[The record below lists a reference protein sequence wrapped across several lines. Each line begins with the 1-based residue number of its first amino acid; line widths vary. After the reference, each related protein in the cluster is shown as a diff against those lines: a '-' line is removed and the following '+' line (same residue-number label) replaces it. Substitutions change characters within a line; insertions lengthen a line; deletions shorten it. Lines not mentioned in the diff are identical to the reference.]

1 MSTSC
6 VLTGRSNV
14 VVKLFRRRLNLFLD
28 EAGVRC
34 SAIVKRCAPQ
44 RRFNFSKR
52 MWSEFLFAEAGKCS
66 KVSRVQERKRQQ
78 VVAMPSQLLSSVFVV
93 VEREQVE

>member
-1 MSTSC
+1 M
-6 VLTGRSNV
+6 
-14 VVKLFRRRLNLFLD
+14 KLFRRRLNLSLD

-34 SAIVKRCAPQ
+34 SVIVKCRAPQ

-52 MWSEFLFAEAGKCS
+52 MWLELLFAEAGICS
-66 KVSRVQERKRQQ
+66 KVFRIQERKRQQ

-93 VEREQVE
+93 VGHVQVK